1 MDNNNLIEYLNNGI
15 ETVVKGAVRASLKNP
30 RESIFIAKFVLANK
44 RAEKIR
50 GDFERNGRH
59 IPSFLIASI
68 TKSCNLNC
76 TGCYARAIQGC
87 KDNNESNGDN
97 DSYGNNNSDV
107 NDYNDAKDN
116 SGLKENNDVKDY
128 SGLKVNSDVK
138 DSSGSCKS
146 DESLLE
152 SGEWSR
158 IFKEA
163 EEIGINFIL
172 LAGGEPLLRWDVI
185 EAASKFRN
193 VVFPVFTNGTM
204 LDGEYMD
211 LFDSHRNLIPV
222 LSIEGDMEETDS
234 RRGAGIFAKLTER
247 MKALQKRG
255 ILYGASITVTKE
267 NISNVTSDSFISG
280 LYNKGCKVIIFVEYV
295 PVSADTVDI
304 APGDA
309 EREFLESRLVSIRAR
324 FEDCIIVSFPGDEKA
339 SGGCLAAGRG
349 FFHINAN
356 GGAEPCPF
364 SPYSDTNI
372 RNISLLQ
379 ALDSPLFRKIQS
391 GDMLIGEHQGGC
403 VLFEQEEAVKKLL

>member
-1 MDNNNLIEYLNNGI
+1 MIDIRDSKDEQHMDNNTNLIEYLNNGI
-15 ETVVKGAVRASLKNP
+15 ETIVKGAVRASLKNP

-50 GDFERNGRH
+50 GDFERKGRH

-87 KDNNESNGDN
+87 KDNNESDVKDTGDSNNTSDGKKSSDGGYDSNGK
-97 DSYGNNNSDV
+97 NNSDCKKT
-107 NDYNDAKDN
+107 DA
-116 SGLKENNDVKDY
+116 
-128 SGLKVNSDVK
+128 
-138 DSSGSCKS
+138 
-146 DESLLE
+146 SLLE

-163 EEIGINFIL
+163 EEVGINFIL
-172 LAGGEPLLRWDVI
+172 LAGGEPLLRQDVI

-193 VVFPVFTNGTM
+193 VVFPVFTNGTL
-204 LDGEYMD
+204 LDGVYMD

-222 LSIEGDMEETDS
+222 LSIEGDIEETDS

-247 MKALQKRG
+247 MSALKKRG

-267 NISNVTSDSFISG
+267 NILNVTSDSFISS
-280 LYNKGCKVIIFVEYV
+280 LYDKGCKVIIFVEYV

-309 EREFLESRLVSIRAR
+309 ERELLESRLVGIRAL
-324 FEDCIIVSFPGDEKA
+324 FDDCIIVSFPGDEKA

-356 GGAEPCPF
+356 GCAEPCPF

-372 RNISLLQ
+372 KNISLLQ

>member
-1 MDNNNLIEYLNNGI
+1 MDNNTNLIDYLNNGI
-15 ETVVKGAVRASLKNP
+15 ETIVKGAVRASLKNP

-50 GDFERNGRH
+50 GDFERKGRH

-87 KDNNESNGDN
+87 KDNNES
-97 DSYGNNNSDV
+97 DV
-107 NDYNDAKDN
+107 KDN
-116 SGLKENNDVKDY
+116 SG
-128 SGLKVNSDVK
+128 G
-138 DSSGSCKS
+138 CKT
-146 DESLLE
+146 DESLLA

-172 LAGGEPLLRWDVI
+172 LAGGEPLLRQDVI
-185 EAASKFRN
+185 ETASKFRN
-193 VVFPVFTNGTM
+193 VVFPVFTNGTL
-204 LDGEYMD
+204 LDGEYLD

-222 LSIEGDMEETDS
+222 LSIEGDIEETDS

-247 MKALQKRG
+247 MTALQKRG

-267 NISNVTSDSFISG
+267 NILNVTSDSFISS
-280 LYNKGCKVIIFVEYV
+280 LYDKGCKVIIFVEYV

-309 EREFLESRLVSIRAR
+309 ERELLESRLVDIRAL
-324 FEDCIIVSFPGDEKA
+324 FDDCIIVSFPGDEKA

-379 ALDSPLFRKIQS
+379 ALDSPLFQKIQS
-391 GDMLIGEHQGGC
+391 DDILIGEHQGGC